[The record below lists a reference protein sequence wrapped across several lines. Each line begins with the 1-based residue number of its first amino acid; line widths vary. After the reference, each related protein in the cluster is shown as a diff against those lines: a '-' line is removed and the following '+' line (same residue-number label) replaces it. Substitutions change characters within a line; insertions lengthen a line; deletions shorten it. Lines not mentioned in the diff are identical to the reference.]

1 MMPHCTAPYFCPT
14 PPGAPNETK
23 PTVRPWAFGAYK
35 LINVRALRR
44 RGGLRLSVLS
54 TNRLNDQTVANRLGA
69 DLDPHDASVHHRP
82 HFLDIGLELAR
93 GNAGHLRPHA
103 AEVLGLT
110 AVGDLV
116 AEGRFLTGKM
126 ANAWH
131 RSNLSVSHF
140 PAQNRAEQSRRSG
153 T

>member
-1 MMPHCTAPYFCPT
+1 MSEARAAEAHAMQAFTAITIDFFTRRCRT
-14 PPGAPNETK
+14 AQHLTSIRRRRGAPNETK

-82 HFLDIGLELAR
+82 HFLDIGLELA
-93 GNAGHLRPHA
+93 
-103 AEVLGLT
+103 
-110 AVGDLV
+110 
-116 AEGRFLTGKM
+116 
-126 ANAWH
+126 
-131 RSNLSVSHF
+131 
-140 PAQNRAEQSRRSG
+140 
-153 T
+153 